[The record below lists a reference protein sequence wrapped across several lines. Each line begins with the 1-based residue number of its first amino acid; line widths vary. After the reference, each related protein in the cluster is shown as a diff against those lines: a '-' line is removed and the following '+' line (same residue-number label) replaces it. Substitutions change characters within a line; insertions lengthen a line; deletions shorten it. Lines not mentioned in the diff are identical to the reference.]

1 MRIPFYLS
9 REHHALFAIC
19 SMMPECGYDSPV
31 GEPGWLPVAPS
42 AEEMCRA
49 HKIACSRR
57 YRTQRAMRGATR
69 RFRRAFPAIWRIALD
84 HVNAIWCDDEAWL
97 AAPASPEE
105 QATFDDADNQPGEP
119 W

>member
-1 MRIPFYLS
+1 MRIPFYRS

-19 SMMPECGYDSPV
+19 SMMPECGYASPA
-31 GEPGWLPVAPS
+31 GQPGWLPVEPA
-42 AEEMCRA
+42 AEEVRRA

-69 RFRRAFPAIWRIALD
+69 RFRRAFPDIWRIALA

-97 AAPASPEE
+97 AAPLSPSEH
-105 QATFDDADNQPGEP
+105 AAIKAADGPGEP